1 MSRKSVTIKWPIISQ
16 SIHTHLGIFTNLLYH
31 PAVVGVVSGIHMLSS
46 KILESEVICF
56 YKVEPK

>member
-1 MSRKSVTIKWPIISQ
+1 MAHHISKY
-16 SIHTHLGIFTNLLYH
+16 THAYLGIFTNLLYH